1 MMPTLEEA
9 LEHLGIDYA
18 DDAVSQNVQRALSAA
33 VGIVKG
39 AVGDYVLELLPD
51 SEKLKEFILLHTE
64 ELYDGR
70 NTTTLKAAAVN
81 RRIVTVMELQLK
93 MEYRRKKEESA

>member
-1 MMPTLEEA
+1 MPTLEEI

-18 DDAVSQNVQRALSAA
+18 DDAVSRNAQRALDAA

-39 AVGDYVLELLPD
+39 AVGDDVYEVLPD
-51 SEKLKEFILLHTE
+51 SEKLKELTILHTAD
-64 ELYDGR
+64 LYDER
-70 NTTTLKAAAVN
+70 NTTTLKATAVN
-81 RRIVTVMELQLK
+81 RRIVAVMELQLK

>member
-18 DDAVSQNVQRALSAA
+18 DDAVSQNVQRALTAA
-33 VGIVKG
+33 VGIAKG
-39 AVGDYVLELLPD
+39 AVGEDVLEILPD

-70 NTTTLKAAAVN
+70 NTTTLKTAAVN
-81 RRIVTVMELQLK
+81 RRIVSVMELQLQ

>member
-39 AVGDYVLELLPD
+39 AVGDDVLELLPD